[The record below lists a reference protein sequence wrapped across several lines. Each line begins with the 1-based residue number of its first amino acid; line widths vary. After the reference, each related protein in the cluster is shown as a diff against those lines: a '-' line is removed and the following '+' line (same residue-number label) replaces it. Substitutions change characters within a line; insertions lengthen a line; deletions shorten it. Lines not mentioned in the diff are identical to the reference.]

1 VNPVRRQHLA
11 VLAAVSALALAL
23 TGCGSIRTQT
33 QQWYTPA
40 DGASAEAGDIAVR
53 NVVVVADESGEEST
67 VLATFANRGEEEDR
81 LVEVRVGDATAT
93 PAGGDLTIPAGS
105 YATLGPGE
113 TRVDVEGADTVPGTF
128 VEVEFRF
135 ESAPRTTVDALVQ
148 AADGEYEDALI
159 APREASPTP

>member
-11 VLAAVSALALAL
+11 VLAAVSALALTL

-40 DGASAEAGDIAVR
+40 DGASAEAGDIALR
-53 NVVVVADESGEEST
+53 NVVVVADESGEESA
-67 VLATFANRGEEEDR
+67 VLATFANRGEEDQ
-81 LVEVRVGDATAT
+81 LLEVRVGDATAT
-93 PAGGDLTIPAGS
+93 PTGGDLTIPADG

-113 TRVDVEGADTVPGTF
+113 TEVEVEGADAVPGTF

-135 ESAPRTTVDALVQ
+135 ERAPRTTVDALVQ
-148 AADGEYEDALI
+148 AAEGEYENALP